1 MAETTLTVK
10 FKGAQGDILEKLVSR
25 GYFKTKAEAV
35 RAATLLL
42 GEKFGVL
49 SLEGLRQSILKD
61 VAKRTRRRSD
71 KEIMAELQ
79 LIEDST

>member
-1 MAETTLTVK
+1 MAESTLTIK
-10 FKGAQGDILEKLVSR
+10 FKGAQADILEELVR
-25 GYFKTKAEAV
+25 KGYFKTKAEAV
-35 RAATLLL
+35 RAGTLLL

-49 SLEGLRQSILKD
+49 SLEGLRRSILRDLSKQGS
-61 VAKRTRRRSD
+61 RRSE

>member
-1 MAETTLTVK
+1 MAESTLTIK
-10 FKGAQGDILEKLVSR
+10 FKGAQGDILEELVSR
-25 GYFKTKAEAV
+25 GYFKTKSEAV

-49 SLEGLRQSILKD
+49 SLQGLRQSVLKD
-61 VAKRTRRRSD
+61 VARRRRSRSD
-71 KEIMAELQ
+71 REIMAELQ

>member
-1 MAETTLTVK
+1 MTESTLTIK
-10 FKGAQGDILEKLVSR
+10 FKGAQGDILDELVRR
-25 GYFKTKAEAV
+25 GYFKTKSEAV

-61 VAKRTRRRSD
+61 VARRGRSRSD
-71 KEIMAELQ
+71 REMMAELQ

>member
-1 MAETTLTVK
+1 MTESTLTIK
-10 FKGAQGDILEKLVSR
+10 FKGAQGDILDELVRR
-25 GYFKTKAEAV
+25 GYFKTKSEAV

-49 SLEGLRQSILKD
+49 SLEGLRRSILKD
-61 VAKRTRRRSD
+61 VARRGRSRSD
-71 KEIMAELQ
+71 KEMMAELQ

>member
-1 MAETTLTVK
+1 LTETTLTIK
-10 FKGAQGDILEKLVSR
+10 FKGAQGDILEELVKK

-49 SLEGLRQSILKD
+49 SLEGLRTSIIKD
-61 VAKRTRRRSD
+61 LAKKKPRTTERGLSS
-71 KEIMAELQ
+71 ELQ